1 MSGYVV
7 CTACGTRIK
16 AGRGHCL
23 RCFEPLPDPDT
34 PILPPIWESL
44 SFSQGKLMIVGAVFS
59 VLVVSLGFMIWS
71 TWPTEVDDIAR
82 PAGAATATPPPMGAG
97 APGQAP
103 AAVAVSDGPITG
115 PGYLPISAVTSDSSR
130 GAPAPAMGDPAAAR
144 AAFERALVENPND
157 PETLNNLGRTLLT
170 LGQTGEAIKR
180 FERAIAI
187 APGKAAYHFNL
198 ARTVALLGH
207 LDQAVAEYREAV
219 RQSPDDYAS
228 QFNLAMALQEK
239 GDTDAAIPE
248 FQKAITLAPGEAAFH
263 ISLGLSLE
271 KAGRAVDAAREYQQ
285 FLTMAPAS
293 PDGPKLKAHI
303 EELSP
308 GVSGKPPNS

>member
-23 RCFEPLPDPDT
+23 RCFELLPDPDT

-44 SFSQGKLMIVGAVFS
+44 SLSQGKLMIVGAVFA
-59 VLVVSLGFMIWS
+59 VLVVSLGTVIWN
-71 TWPTEVDDIAR
+71 TWPAELDDIAR
-82 PAGAATATPPPMGAG
+82 PAGAATAPPPTAPA
-97 APGQAP
+97 APGPAP

-115 PGYLPISAVTSDSSR
+115 PGYLPMSAVAADSSR
-130 GAPAPAMGDPAAAR
+130 SAPAPAMGDPAAAR

-157 PETLNNLGRTLLT
+157 PETLNSLGRALLT

-198 ARTVALLGH
+198 ARTVAFLGH

-263 ISLGLSLE
+263 VALGLSLE
-271 KAGRAVDAAREYQQ
+271 RAGRAEDAAREYQQ
-285 FLTMAPAS
+285 FLKMEPAS
-293 PDGPKLKAHI
+293 PDGPRLKAHI
-303 EELSP
+303 GELSP
-308 GVSGKPPNS
+308 KVSGKPASS